1 MIHLRLRLLGTPLC
15 LAGSV
20 LSMIVAPGCASDP
33 EGEAPSG
40 LSCAK
45 TASAGD
51 TAAAKSALAS
61 AGAGACVI
69 LTGQSYDGPLEI
81 PQGVTLAGRTGTR
94 TVITGSN
101 PQLPAIYVGENS
113 GLANVEVKDAVG
125 VAIGVRASKAKL
137 SNVAVSG
144 AKKAALAVSCVGDGC
159 GAGLVEIIDSTF
171 ENSSIGVIVGGAHVL
186 LKGGKSSG
194 HASTSLSA
202 AMGVVAQSGARLEL
216 DGFTVEK
223 NQGPGIVI
231 DGAAT
236 TAFIKGSTISE
247 NGERGIWIQKVSGS
261 LDAPAVKIEASTL
274 VKNKIV
280 GVGSVEARGIIVIG
294 GRIAETIA
302 APVVTTLDKPAEV
315 GDGFGFF
322 DKSSDLK
329 IDGTVIESNMRAAG
343 IIDGSDRGIIVI
355 GGNVSAGPSGLKV
368 VVQNTTGGEVTVP
381 DADKSAPASPLGIA
395 APRLTL
401 PPTGL

>member
-1 MIHLRLRLLGTPLC
+1 MIHLRLPSIPLC

-20 LSMIVAPGCASDP
+20 LLTVVAPGCASDP
-33 EGEAPSG
+33 ESETPAG

-61 AGAGACVI
+61 AGAGACVV

-81 PQGVTLAGRTGTR
+81 PQGVTLTGRSGVR
-94 TVITGSN
+94 TVITGGSAA
-101 PQLPAIYVGENS
+101 QQAVIYVGEGS
-113 GLANVEVKDAVG
+113 GLANVEVRDAVG
-125 VAIGVRASKAKL
+125 VAIGVRASKARL

-144 AKKAALAVSCVGDGC
+144 AKKAALAVSCLGDGC
-159 GAGLVEIIDSTF
+159 GGGLVEILDSTF
-171 ENSSIGVIVGGAHVL
+171 ENSSVGVIIGGAHVL

-194 HASTSLSA
+194 HASTSLSS

-236 TAFIKGSTISE
+236 TASIKGSTISE
-247 NGERGIWIQKVSGS
+247 NGERGIWVQRVSGT
-261 LDAPAVKIEASTL
+261 LDAPAVKIEASQL

-280 GVGSVEARGIIVIG
+280 GLGSVEARGIIVIG

-302 APVVTTLDKPAEV
+302 APVVTTLDKPEEV

-329 IDGTVIESNMRAAG
+329 IDGTTLESNARAAG
-343 IIDGSDRGIIVI
+343 VVDGSDRGIIVI

-368 VVQNTTGGEVTVP
+368 VVQNTTGANVSVP
-381 DADKSAPASPLGIA
+381 DADKSTVATPLGIA

-401 PPTGL
+401 PPIGL